1 MTWDLR
7 PSRSGNARP
16 RVLCVDD
23 ESVILQ
29 ILRRLLEVQGFEPVT
44 CGDPLLALT
53 VFDEGSFDVV
63 ITDIHMPGMDGL
75 AMMRSLRERQPELP
89 VVVVTGHGTV
99 DTAIQALREGATG
112 MLVKPFTGAELL
124 AEVRRA
130 LSSAQIRYEALQYRY
145 LSPVLDSIALTL
157 STAIEARNL
166 ETGEHCRQLGVLSER
181 MAIQLGLDERQQMTI
196 RIGGYLH
203 DIGKIG
209 IADAVLLKPGKL
221 TDSETAEMRRHSE
234 IGAAILEV
242 HEAMSEIS
250 QIVRHHHERWDG
262 RGYPDALVGAS
273 IPLGG
278 RIIAVADAFS
288 AMTSDRIYRPA
299 LPMERAWAELH
310 AHCGTQFDPEIVE
323 IFGQVVDEEGR
334 LRPLDPALERTLTSD
349 AHAPLSA
356 TEELHAR
363 LAMLPTLQAPA
374 VVSTAPEACPVATAG
389 EGCAVAAAGEGCEI
403 VTVTDGGG
411 PTPPPGTRQVA

>member
-75 AMMRSLRERQPELP
+75 AMMRSLRARQPELP

-112 MLVKPFTGAELL
+112 MLVKPFTGEELL

-130 LSSAQIRYEALQYRY
+130 LSSAQMRYEALQYRY

-166 ETGEHCRQLGVLSER
+166 ETGEHCRS
-181 MAIQLGLDERQQMTI
+181 
-196 RIGGYLH
+196 
-203 DIGKIG
+203 
-209 IADAVLLKPGKL
+209 
-221 TDSETAEMRRHSE
+221 
-234 IGAAILEV
+234 
-242 HEAMSEIS
+242 
-250 QIVRHHHERWDG
+250 
-262 RGYPDALVGAS
+262 
-273 IPLGG
+273 
-278 RIIAVADAFS
+278 S
-288 AMTSDRIYRPA
+288 ACCPNGWRPSS
-299 LPMERAWAELH
+299 AWTN
-310 AHCGTQFDPEIVE
+310 GS
-323 IFGQVVDEEGR
+323 R
-334 LRPLDPALERTLTSD
+334 
-349 AHAPLSA
+349 
-356 TEELHAR
+356 
-363 LAMLPTLQAPA
+363 
-374 VVSTAPEACPVATAG
+374 
-389 EGCAVAAAGEGCEI
+389 
-403 VTVTDGGG
+403 
-411 PTPPPGTRQVA
+411 

>member
-29 ILRRLLEVQGFEPVT
+29 ILRRLLEVQGFEAVT

-75 AMMRSLRERQPELP
+75 ALMRCLRERQPELP

-112 MLVKPFTGAELL
+112 MLVKPFTGEELL

-130 LSSAQIRYEALQYRY
+130 LSSAQMRYEALQYRY

-181 MAIQLGLDERQQMTI
+181 MAAQLGLDERQQMTI

-209 IADAVLLKPGKL
+209 IADAVLLKPGRL
-221 TDSETAEMRRHSE
+221 TDSEMAEMRRHSE
-234 IGAAILEV
+234 IGAAILGV

-262 RGYPDALVGAS
+262 RGYPDALVGAG

-310 AHCGTQFDPEIVE
+310 AHSGTQFDPEIVE
-323 IFGQVVDEEGR
+323 VFKQVVDEEGR
-334 LRPLDPALERTLTSD
+334 LRPLDPALERTLTND
-349 AHAPLSA
+349 VHAPLSA

-374 VVSTAPEACPVATAG
+374 AISTVPEACPVATVG
-389 EGCAVAAAGEGCEI
+389 EECAVLASGEGCEI
-403 VTVTDGGG
+403 VTVTDGG